1 MKKFMKVATVMMAM
15 ATVGSTLAGC
25 SSAKSEGNNPGK
37 TIKIGVNMELSGAAG
52 AYGQAEKQGIAL
64 AAQEINKTGGIKVG
78 KTKKKIQ
85 MVYRDNKTSSSESSS
100 VAAQLVNNDKA
111 VAVIGPAT
119 TNAGTAAIPNI
130 TKAKVAAISPSASDY
145 SYTLQKS
152 GKVQPYVFRTEYQNN
167 FQGKI
172 VSNFISKNLNA
183 KRVVIMADKST
194 DYATGL
200 AKEFKKDYPGTIVK
214 TEYFQS
220 GDKDFNAALT
230 SIKSKKYDAI
240 FVPGYYSEVGLIV
253 KQARQM
259 GINQPIVG
267 TDGMADPKLVQIAG
281 KSNATNVY
289 YTTPFS
295 TTAAASDTKASAFV
309 KSFKSKYHEDAP
321 TFSALG
327 YDTVYMVKKAIE
339 TQKSANSVQIAK
351 GLAKI
356 KNFHGVSGT
365 ITIDKK
371 HNPQKTIA
379 IEQLKDGKVAK
390 AFTVK

>member
-25 SSAKSEGNNPGK
+25 SSAKSEGNTAGK
-37 TIKIGVNMELSGAAG
+37 TIKIGVNMELSGAAA
-52 AYGQAEKQGIAL
+52 AYGAAEKQGIEL
-64 AAQEINKTGGIKVG
+64 AAQQINKAGGIKVG
-78 KTKKKIQ
+78 NTKKKIK
-85 MVYRDNKTSSSESSS
+85 VIYRDNKTSTSESSS
-100 VAAQLVNNDKA
+100 VAAQLVNNDK
-111 VAVIGPAT
+111 VQAVIGPAT

-130 TKAKVAAISPSASDY
+130 TKAKVPAISPSASDY
-145 SYTLQKS
+145 SYTLTKA

-172 VSNFISKNLNA
+172 VSNFMSKTLKT

-200 AKEFKKDYPGTIVK
+200 TKEFKKDYPGTVVK

-230 SIKSKKYDAI
+230 SIKSKNYDAI

-259 GINQPIVG
+259 GINVPIVG

-295 TTAAASDTKASAFV
+295 TTAAASDSKASAFM
-309 KSFKSKYHEDAP
+309 KAFKAKYNEDAP

-339 TQKSANSVQIAK
+339 TEKSTNSVKIAK

-379 IEQLKDGKVAK
+379 IEKLVDGKVAK